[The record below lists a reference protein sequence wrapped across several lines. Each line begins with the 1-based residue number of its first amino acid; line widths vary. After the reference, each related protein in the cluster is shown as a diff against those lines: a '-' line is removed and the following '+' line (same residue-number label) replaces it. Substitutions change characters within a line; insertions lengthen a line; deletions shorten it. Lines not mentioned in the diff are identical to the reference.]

1 MKVAHSSLWG
11 GLDSPVIITAISSSC
26 VFSLQAGL
34 EQQLVPVACGLG
46 VVSTEP
52 LLDTTSFLAASLYVC
67 SFFPWE
73 GHREDRIALKEI

>member
-34 EQQLVPVACGLG
+34 EQQLVPVARGLG

-52 LLDTTSFLAASLYVC
+52 LLDTASF
-67 SFFPWE
+67 FFPWE

>member
-34 EQQLVPVACGLG
+34 EQQLVPVARGLG

-52 LLDTTSFLAASLYVC
+52 LLDTASLYVC
-67 SFFPWE
+67 FFFPWE
-73 GHREDRIALKEI
+73 GHREDGIALKEI